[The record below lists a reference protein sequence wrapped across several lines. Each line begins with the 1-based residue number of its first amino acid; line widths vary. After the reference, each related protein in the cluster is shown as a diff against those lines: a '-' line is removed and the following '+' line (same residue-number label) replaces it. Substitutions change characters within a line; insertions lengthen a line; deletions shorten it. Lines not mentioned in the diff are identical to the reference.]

1 MLLNNAFIDCDAKQG
16 DRLLKL
22 VEFVWLVIIRTLLPN
37 CSQFSG
43 GDWDFKVFAELIVA
57 LKSKHDQVV
66 SYLAEVASLISI
78 LATVEIEHFKEVLVN
93 DFLFFRSHRGGRS
106 DIVGV
111 FFNVDLLLYLWLFN
125 LLWLLHQLHFLC
137 WLFKLFKIYKDDAA
151 ASLEKIFELSKDK
164 VSCDFLFIKDK
175 RIGIKNSL
183 IRKLDKFLAYYSTFV
198 SVFKAGFDKLSWPL
212 SLFCSYDGL
221 KLRCRLLSRGYEMRQ
236 TDMFV
241 QLGQA
246 FRVVEES
253 LASLVLR
260 ACFDH
265 YTASDQ
271 GDLQPDFFQFSQ
283 RDLVWVRRI
292 HPSEDFPNFFVMEF

>member
-1 MLLNNAFIDCDAKQG
+1 MQDLHQSVHLNSALVLRQDLSAPNQFWQHEKFACDLIIGHFFQSVACLLTVVLLSLRFTSLQLLFQRFIPLLVLLNNAFIDCDAKQG

-111 FFNVDLLLYLWLFN
+111 FFNVDLLL
-125 LLWLLHQLHFLC
+125 
-137 WLFKLFKIYKDDAA
+137 
-151 ASLEKIFELSKDK
+151 
-164 VSCDFLFIKDK
+164 
-175 RIGIKNSL
+175 
-183 IRKLDKFLAYYSTFV
+183 
-198 SVFKAGFDKLSWPL
+198 
-212 SLFCSYDGL
+212 
-221 KLRCRLLSRGYEMRQ
+221 
-236 TDMFV
+236 
-241 QLGQA
+241 
-246 FRVVEES
+246 
-253 LASLVLR
+253 
-260 ACFDH
+260 
-265 YTASDQ
+265 
-271 GDLQPDFFQFSQ
+271 
-283 RDLVWVRRI
+283 
-292 HPSEDFPNFFVMEF
+292 